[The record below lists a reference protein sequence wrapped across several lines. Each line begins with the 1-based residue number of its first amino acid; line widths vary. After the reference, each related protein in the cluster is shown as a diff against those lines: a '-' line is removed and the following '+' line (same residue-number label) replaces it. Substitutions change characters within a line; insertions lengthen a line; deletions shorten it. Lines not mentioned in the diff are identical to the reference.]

1 MDGTPGCGCFAGR
14 AGGRLR
20 RWRFRR
26 ERRRGRCTWCR
37 RMLRAL
43 IVDDEP
49 PACRRLAGLL
59 VELGATVAGT
69 AGTAAEALR
78 LLDHVPVDAAFLD
91 VRLPEVDG
99 LVLGDQLRR
108 QGVPVVF
115 VTGFADFALPA
126 FDLGAVDYLLKPVSR
141 DRLGRTLA
149 RIAPRPAMTPGID
162 RLCVRE
168 GQDRLL
174 LPLPGVLY
182 LRRDDDVTTVALD
195 QNTLRVR
202 EALRQLELV
211 LAPHGFFRCHRAYL
225 VNLRRVRRIVP
236 WSRDAQ
242 SLLLDD
248 PKETLIPLA
257 KSRIQELRQ
266 LLLRAVP
273 RGASGEMARAGAS
286 VMPGAGDVTREEDVR
301 RIVDATLQRFG
312 AIDILVSNAA
322 GPRPGRFLEVDE
334 PAWPGGGGRLLLRPG
349 RLSRGGI

>member
-99 LVLGDQLRR
+99 LALGDRLRR

-149 RIAPRPAMTPGID
+149 RIAPRP
-162 RLCVRE
+162 
-168 GQDRLL
+168 
-174 LPLPGVLY
+174 
-182 LRRDDDVTTVALD
+182 
-195 QNTLRVR
+195 
-202 EALRQLELV
+202 
-211 LAPHGFFRCHRAYL
+211 FFRCHRAYL

-266 LLLRAVP
+266 LLL
-273 RGASGEMARAGAS
+273 
-286 VMPGAGDVTREEDVR
+286 
-301 RIVDATLQRFG
+301 
-312 AIDILVSNAA
+312 
-322 GPRPGRFLEVDE
+322 
-334 PAWPGGGGRLLLRPG
+334 WP
-349 RLSRGGI
+349 

>member
-1 MDGTPGCGCFAGR
+1 M
-14 AGGRLR
+14 
-20 RWRFRR
+20 
-26 ERRRGRCTWCR
+26 
-37 RMLRAL
+37 RAL

-59 VELGATVAGT
+59 EELGATVAGT
-69 AGTAAEALR
+69 AGTAADALR
-78 LLDHVPVDAAFLD
+78 LLDRVPVDAAFLD

-99 LVLGDQLRR
+99 LALGDRLRR

-115 VTGFADFALPA
+115 VTGFPDFALPA

-141 DRLGRTLA
+141 DRLGRALA
-149 RIAPRPAMTPGID
+149 RLAGRSATFTGVD

-168 GQDRLL
+168 GQDRRL
-174 LPLPGVLY
+174 LPLSHVLY

-195 QNTLRVR
+195 SEALRVR
-202 EALRQLELV
+202 EALRRLEAV

-257 KSRIQELRQ
+257 KSRIQELR
-266 LLLRAVP
+266 R
-273 RGASGEMARAGAS
+273 
-286 VMPGAGDVTREEDVR
+286 
-301 RIVDATLQRFG
+301 
-312 AIDILVSNAA
+312 LV
-322 GPRPGRFLEVDE
+322 L
-334 PAWPGGGGRLLLRPG
+334 WP
-349 RLSRGGI
+349 

>member
-1 MDGTPGCGCFAGR
+1 V
-14 AGGRLR
+14 
-20 RWRFRR
+20 
-26 ERRRGRCTWCR
+26 
-37 RMLRAL
+37 RAL

-59 VELGATVAGT
+59 EELGATVAGT

-78 LLDHVPVDAAFLD
+78 LLDRVSVDAAFLD

-99 LVLGDQLRR
+99 LALGDRLQR

-141 DRLGRTLA
+141 DRLGRALA
-149 RIAPRPAMTPGID
+149 RLAGRPAASAGVD
-162 RLCVRE
+162 RLCVRD
-168 GQDRLL
+168 GQDRRL
-174 LPLPGVLY
+174 LPLPQILY
-182 LRRDDDVTTVALD
+182 LRRDRDITTVALD
-195 QNTLRVR
+195 GEALPVR
-202 EALRQLELV
+202 EALRRLEPV

-257 KSRIQELRQ
+257 KSRIQELRH
-266 LLLRAVP
+266 
-273 RGASGEMARAGAS
+273 
-286 VMPGAGDVTREEDVR
+286 
-301 RIVDATLQRFG
+301 
-312 AIDILVSNAA
+312 LV
-322 GPRPGRFLEVDE
+322 L
-334 PAWPGGGGRLLLRPG
+334 WP
-349 RLSRGGI
+349 

>member
-1 MDGTPGCGCFAGR
+1 
-14 AGGRLR
+14 
-20 RWRFRR
+20 
-26 ERRRGRCTWCR
+26 
-37 RMLRAL
+37 MLRAL

-78 LLDHVPVDAAFLD
+78 LLDHVPVDAAFVD

-99 LVLGDQLRR
+99 LALGDRLRR

-149 RIAPRPAMTPGID
+149 RIAPRPAVTPGID

-195 QNTLRVR
+195 QDTLRVR
-202 EALRQLELV
+202 EALHQLEVV

-266 LLLRAVP
+266 LLL
-273 RGASGEMARAGAS
+273 
-286 VMPGAGDVTREEDVR
+286 
-301 RIVDATLQRFG
+301 
-312 AIDILVSNAA
+312 
-322 GPRPGRFLEVDE
+322 
-334 PAWPGGGGRLLLRPG
+334 WP
-349 RLSRGGI
+349 